1 MYNVFFIQTM
11 QNNDPRFN
19 RLHKRSL
26 YYFNFHM
33 KPYSIY
39 LIYMKVYFGT
49 YVEFIIHQ
57 THTSVPWIG
66 QLWFNIY
73 KLTFMHYFVVSFIPE
88 LKLINFIIIK
98 NLTITMSK

>member
-1 MYNVFFIQTM
+1 M

-19 RLHKRSL
+19 RFCRRLHKRSL
-26 YYFNFHM
+26 YYFDFHM